1 MSIKTARIKYD
12 IPTIS
17 EEAKQKKLS
26 NPNTING
33 TLGTFY
39 YDDEKFK
46 AYQTVKNILNNLEDV
61 DYFSY
66 SPTSGGKLFE
76 DTAIKW
82 VFKQRLSK
90 VLEVTNVK
98 AVAVAGGTGSLLLS
112 MLECM
117 KPSEAILIA
126 DLCWEPY
133 LTMCNVNNFVATR
146 YSMFDSNL
154 KFNITEFKQKCKK
167 MLNTQDVINVLIN
180 DPCNNPTGYSLTMDE
195 FKEITNFFDKI
206 DKPVNIL
213 YDTAYADYC
222 SDQNE
227 VLDKLEMLA
236 NLNPKVR
243 TFVCFS
249 ASKTFC
255 SYGIRLGAQII
266 MSKDKE
272 SVEKLYKR
280 SCILCRTHW
289 SNVSKGGIS
298 MFNKLVNDEKL
309 LEEFYKELNYCK
321 GILDNRIKTFMDE
334 AKECG
339 LDVYACNGGFF
350 TSVPTTNPP
359 FVYEKL
365 REQDIFLIPLE
376 TSIRVAICS
385 IPIHHVRGLAKKI
398 KEAIDQIPDATDED

>member
-17 EEAKQKKLS
+17 EEAKLRKKV

-39 YDDEKFK
+39 YDDSTFK
-46 AYQTVKNILNNLEDV
+46 AYKTVKEILHNLEDN
-61 DYFSY
+61 DFFNYA
-66 SPTSGGKLFE
+66 PTSGGPLFE
-76 DTAIKW
+76 DTAVKW
-82 VFKQRLSK
+82 VFKDRVNK
-90 VLEVTNVK
+90 IKEITNVR
-98 AVAVAGGTGSLLLS
+98 AVASAGGTGSLLLS

-117 KPSEAILIA
+117 KPSESILIA

-133 LTMCNVNNFVATR
+133 LTMCTINNFVAER
-146 YSMFDSNL
+146 YSMFNSEL

-195 FKEITNFFDKI
+195 FIQITTFFNKL

-222 SDQNE
+222 SDQKE
-227 VLDKLEMLA
+227 VLDKLEILA
-236 NLNPKVR
+236 NLNDKVR

-280 SCILCRTHW
+280 SCVICRTHW
-289 SNVSKGGIS
+289 SNVTKGGIS
-298 MFNKLVNDEKL
+298 MFNKLVNDKEL
-309 LEEFYKELNYCK
+309 LEKFYEELNYCK
-321 GILDNRIKTFMDE
+321 NMLDTRIKTFMDE
-334 AKECG
+334 ARECD
-339 LDVYACNGGFF
+339 LKVYACNGGFF

-359 FVYEKL
+359 FVYERL

-385 IPIHHVRGLAKKI
+385 IPLEQVKGLARKI
-398 KEAIDQIPDATDED
+398 KEAIDKIPYDEDE